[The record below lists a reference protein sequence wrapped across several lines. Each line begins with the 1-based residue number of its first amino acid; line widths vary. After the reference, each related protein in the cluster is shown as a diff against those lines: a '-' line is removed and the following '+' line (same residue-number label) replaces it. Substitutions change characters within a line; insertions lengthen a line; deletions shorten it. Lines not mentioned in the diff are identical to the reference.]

1 LTGKPFDANKNFN
14 YYNMEYQPQ
23 PEQQAPKKNSNVI
36 YFLIAVVVALLG
48 TDVYLYTQKNKS
60 DTKIVYQNDEKTRL
74 QTELDSLEAQIEQV
88 NSGRA
93 KMTAEMQAK
102 NDSLRAKIKVLRSE
116 LAKGKLTVAELSKA
130 QEDIKQLRY
139 FVTKYTAD
147 IEELKKQN
155 VNLAT
160 ERDTLKTNL
169 ASVSEKATTL
179 EKQNQELD
187 TKVKVASAIKIGSA
201 NVVAYKIKN
210 SGKES
215 DVTKA
220 KQAQKIKVN
229 FTVAS
234 NSVAEKGLH
243 DIYVRIIDPTGNLIT
258 QPDSGTFNAD
268 SQDLQYT
275 YKTAIDFKDDGSGY
289 TIDWVNPSPFQKGT
303 YTVLLYADGFTMGK
317 TEFLLK

>member
-1 LTGKPFDANKNFN
+1 
-14 YYNMEYQPQ
+14 MEYQPQ

-88 NSGRA
+88 NSGRT
-93 KMTAEMQAK
+93 KMTAQMQAK
-102 NDSLRAKIKVLRSE
+102 NDSLRTTIAILRKK
-116 LAKGKLTVAELSKA
+116 LAKGQLTVAELGKA

-147 IEELKKQN
+147 IEELKTQN
-155 VNLAT
+155 TTLAT
-160 ERDTLKTNL
+160 ERDTLKSNL
-169 ASVSEKATTL
+169 ATVNEKATAL
-179 EKQNQELD
+179 EQKNQELD

-210 SGKES
+210 SGKED

-220 KQAQKIKVN
+220 KQAQKLKIN

-234 NSVAEKGLH
+234 NAVAEKGLH
-243 DIYVRIIDPTGNLIT
+243 DVFVRVIDPTGNLIT
-258 QPDSGTFNAD
+258 PTDSGTFNAD

-275 YKTAIDFKDDGSGY
+275 YKTAIDFRDDGSGY
-289 TIDWVNPSPFQKGT
+289 TIDWINPAPFQKGT
-303 YTVLLYADGFTMGK
+303 YTVLLYADGYTMGK
-317 TEFLLK
+317 TSITLK